1 MEILQIAQHADDLPR
16 AQAFY
21 QRLLNTE
28 PVGIFDPPGLL
39 FFQAGQVRLLLEQGA
54 TSALIYFKVDDVRQT
69 LDSLRTE
76 GVEIVAEPE
85 LIFSHSDD
93 SLGPAGMDEWMAFVK
108 DSEGNTVGIVSH
120 HEPEHSLESSL

>member
-28 PVGIFDPPGLL
+28 PAGIFDPPGLL

-69 LDSLRTE
+69 LESLRTE

-93 SLGPAGMDEWMAFVK
+93 NLGPAGMDEWMAFVK
-108 DSEGNTVGIVSH
+108 DSEGNTVGLVSH